1 MYLMFLGPPII
12 PILPSLAIL
21 ARTRSAV
28 DPDCVGKRPHGSLL
42 DIGMTVLSMKHSRS
56 HDLTCF
62 PISDAGYASVSL

>member
-1 MYLMFLGPPII
+1 
-12 PILPSLAIL
+12 
-21 ARTRSAV
+21 V